1 MNDNSSRLI
10 EALERIFHEPNRLA
24 IMSALCAADRGLS
37 FGELKEECDLTDG
50 NLSRHLKVLQE
61 AKAITV
67 KKTFVGEKPR
77 TTVYLSKQGLERFGE
92 YLAALREVLEQAV
105 RVMPAAA
112 PKPGPLP
119 MGKRVRI

>member
-1 MNDNSSRLI
+1 MNDNPSRPI
-10 EALERIFHEPNRLA
+10 EALEKIFHEPNRLA

-67 KKTFVGEKPR
+67 KKTFVGDKPR
-77 TTVYLSKQGLERFGE
+77 TTIYLSKQGLERFGE

-105 RVMPAAA
+105 RVMPAAV

-119 MGKRVRI
+119 AGKMVKI